1 MDLSETFTKPLK
13 DFAKNSIRLV
23 KRCSKPDIK
32 GKQKVHRSV
41 CVCVCGERE
50 KEREREEEEA
60 GTRSIQRERER
71 ERERERARAKIFL
84 AGLLNRRW
92 NKQTKRTV
100 ASQITSPPQ
109 P

>member
-1 MDLSETFTKPLK
+1 MGEKKKKP
-13 DFAKNSIRLV
+13 ARA
-23 KRCSKPDIK
+23 RY
-32 GKQKVHRSV
+32 
-41 CVCVCGERE
+41 
-50 KEREREEEEA
+50 
-60 GTRSIQRERER
+60 RERER

>member
-1 MDLSETFTKPLK
+1 MG
-13 DFAKNSIRLV
+13 R
-23 KRCSKPDIK
+23 R
-32 GKQKVHRSV
+32 RSRHALDT
-41 CVCVCGERE
+41 E
-50 KEREREEEEA
+50 
-60 GTRSIQRERER
+60 RERER
-71 ERERERARAKIFL
+71 EREREGARAKIFL